1 MRISDWSSDVCSSDL
16 IRPTQDDLQPLH
28 PMEPA
33 RRVQQ
38 DIRCAGCQGW
48 EAGSV
53 DDRCDPSEGPSDGSQ
68 LAQKG
73 DVTRRIGRTKGG
85 LNSKLHAVCD
95 GHDRPLIMLLSDGQM
110 NAHKGDALI
119 IEHFPKAKV
128 LLVD

>member
-1 MRISDWSSDVCSSDL
+1 
-16 IRPTQDDLQPLH
+16 
-28 PMEPA
+28 MEPA

-73 DVTRRIGRTKGG
+73 DVPRRIGRTKGG

-95 GHDRPLIMLLSDGQM
+95 GHGRPLIMLLSEGQM
-110 NAHKGDALI
+110 SDYRSDERRVGK
-119 IEHFPKAKV
+119 ECV
-128 LLVD
+128 STCRTRW